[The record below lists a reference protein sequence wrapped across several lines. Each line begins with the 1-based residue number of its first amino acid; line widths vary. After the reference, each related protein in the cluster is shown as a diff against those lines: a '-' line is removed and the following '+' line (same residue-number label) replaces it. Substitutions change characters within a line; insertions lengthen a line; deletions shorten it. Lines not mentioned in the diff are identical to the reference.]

1 MRFPSRSSKSGARRQ
16 RGDILLESLI
26 GIVLMSIIGL
36 GMTYA
41 ASRAAVSQRDMKV
54 QNIAVSQM
62 RALIVRYGK
71 GLCSTDAAQ
80 ARVVLPIQTE
90 AIPLNATCTD
100 TAGVSIG
107 GVSIANPT
115 STLGTVVLTTRSTD
129 SGLFGGIIR
138 VGDET

>member
-1 MRFPSRSSKSGARRQ
+1 MSKSFKSTRHRQ

-41 ASRAAVSQRDMKV
+41 TSRAAVTQRDMKV

-62 RALIVRYGK
+62 RDLISRYGQT
-71 GLCSTDAAQ
+71 LCNTDASKAKITLPTQ
-80 ARVVLPIQTE
+80 STAVLLDASCANI
-90 AIPLNATCTD
+90 
-100 TAGVSIG
+100 AGITVGS
-107 GVSIANPT
+107 
-115 STLGTVVLTTRSTD
+115 STITTTNKTVVLTTRSRD
-129 SGLFGGIIR
+129 SSLFGGIIR

>member
-1 MRFPSRSSKSGARRQ
+1 MSRSFKPARHRQ

-41 ASRAAVSQRDMKV
+41 TSRAAVAQRDMKV

-62 RALIVRYGK
+62 RDLISLHGQAL
-71 GLCSTDAAQ
+71 CPPSTIQAKISVPMQTATIMLDASC
-80 ARVVLPIQTE
+80 T
-90 AIPLNATCTD
+90 ATSGITVN
-100 TAGVSIG
+100 GVSI
-107 GVSIANPT
+107 PT
-115 STLGTVVLTTRSTD
+115 FKTVVLTTRSD
-129 SGLFGGIIR
+129 DNSLFGGVIR